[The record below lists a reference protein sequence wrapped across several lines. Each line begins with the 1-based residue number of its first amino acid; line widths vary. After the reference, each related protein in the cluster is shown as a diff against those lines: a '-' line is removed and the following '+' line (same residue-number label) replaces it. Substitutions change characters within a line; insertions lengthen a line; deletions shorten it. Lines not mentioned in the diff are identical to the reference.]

1 MKRQRIEGMLHRSLP
16 AQLTLRE
23 KSPDEADD
31 GLLRLQLSVSS
42 DTPYLRA
49 SYWDEPWVEVLG
61 HKEGEIDMARLNDGA
76 PVLANHSRYDSIG
89 ATPLAAIGAVER
101 AWLDDGKLLVDMAI
115 SRREAL
121 ADLRQDI
128 ADGLVRNV
136 SIGYQIGERVLTRAN
151 GEGKPDEYRVTSWT
165 PFEVSLVDIPA
176 DATVGLG
183 RSEESTA
190 PRYRVVDLPA
200 TGSNLLKGDS
210 MQQATTAAA
219 ENTTATPPAA
229 TEQTRSA
236 PPPAPAGSVAAIR
249 EAVRVAG
256 FDTDLALD
264 MIERGLTID
273 AVRDELFRKMAEK
286 ANANPTRSGSSHIE
300 TLRDE
305 TETRR
310 ELMSEAIAH
319 RLDPAAKLSE
329 GAREYRHMSL
339 LRMGEEALAAAG
351 VRVRGLSP
359 LEIATRSMMSTSDF
373 PSILANVANK
383 RLRAAYE
390 AAETTYQR
398 WAYRAPNAPDFKEI
412 SILQLGG
419 APELLQINESGEYK
433 YGTVGEGAEKYK
445 VITYGR
451 IIAFARQAMVNDDLR
466 SFDRLIVGFAQSAS
480 RLENRLVYT
489 QLTANAAM
497 ADGIALFHASH
508 GNLAAAGAVISATT
522 LGAGRA
528 AMRKQKGLS
537 GEDLNNT
544 PSYLLGPT
552 DLEQVMYQYTS
563 AQFVPAKGTDTNEFR
578 AGGRTALEPIVDP
591 VLDANSTTAWY
602 LVGKN
607 TDTVEYCWLDGAE
620 GVYIE
625 SEPGFDVD
633 GMKLKARD
641 DFAAKAA
648 DYRAMYKNPGA

>member
-1 MKRQRIEGMLHRSLP
+1 MKRQRIDGVLHRSLP

-23 KSPDEADD
+23 KSPDEVDD
-31 GLLRLQLSVSS
+31 GLLRLELSVSS

-49 SYWDEPWVEVLG
+49 SYWEEPWVEVLG
-61 HKEGEIDMARLNDGA
+61 HKDGEIEMARLNDGA
-76 PVLANHSRYDSIG
+76 PVLANHSRYNAIG

-101 AWLDDGKLLVDMAI
+101 ARLEDGKLLADIVI

-136 SIGYQIGERVLTRAN
+136 SIGYQISERVLTKAN
-151 GEGKPDEYRVTSWT
+151 GDGRPDEYRVTSWT

-200 TGSNLLKGDS
+200 AGSNLLKGDS
-210 MQQATTAAA
+210 MLVKDTAAD
-219 ENTTATPPAA
+219 ENTTANPAVSE
-229 TEQTRSA
+229 EQTRST
-236 PPPAPAGSVAAIR
+236 PTPVPVAAIR

-273 AVRDELFRKMAEK
+273 GARDELFQKMAEK
-286 ANANPTRSGSSHIE
+286 SNASHVRSASTHIV

-310 ELMSEAIAH
+310 DLMSEAIAH
-319 RLDPAAKLSE
+319 RLAPAAKLSD

-339 LRMGEEALAAAG
+339 LRMAEESLAAAG
-351 VRVRGLSP
+351 IRVKGLSP
-359 LEIATRSMMSTSDF
+359 LEIATRAMMSTSDF
-373 PSILANVANK
+373 PLIMGNTANK
-383 RLRAAYE
+383 RLREAYE
-390 AAETTYQR
+390 AAETTYQL
-398 WAYRAPNAPDFKEI
+398 WAYRAPNAPDFKEM
-412 SILQLGG
+412 SIVQLGG
-419 APELLQINESGEYK
+419 APELLQINETGEYK
-433 YGTVGEGAEKYK
+433 YGTVGEGGEKYK
-445 VITYGR
+445 VVTYGR
-451 IIAFARQAMVNDDLR
+451 IISFTRQAMVNDDLR
-466 SFDRLIVGFAQSAS
+466 SFDRLIVGFAQSAR
-480 RLENRLVYT
+480 RLENSLVYT

-497 ADGIALFHASH
+497 ADGVALFHATH

-522 LGAGRA
+522 LGAARA

-537 GEDLNNT
+537 GEVLNNT

-563 AQFVPAKGTDTNEFR
+563 SQFVPAKGTDINEFR

-602 LVGKN
+602 LVGRN

>member
-1 MKRQRIEGMLHRSLP
+1 MLVKD
-16 AQLTLRE
+16 AAA
-23 KSPDEADD
+23 DE
-31 GLLRLQLSVSS
+31 
-42 DTPYLRA
+42 T
-49 SYWDEPWVEVLG
+49 
-61 HKEGEIDMARLNDGA
+61 
-76 PVLANHSRYDSIG
+76 
-89 ATPLAAIGAVER
+89 
-101 AWLDDGKLLVDMAI
+101 
-115 SRREAL
+115 
-121 ADLRQDI
+121 
-128 ADGLVRNV
+128 
-136 SIGYQIGERVLTRAN
+136 
-151 GEGKPDEYRVTSWT
+151 
-165 PFEVSLVDIPA
+165 
-176 DATVGLG
+176 
-183 RSEESTA
+183 
-190 PRYRVVDLPA
+190 
-200 TGSNLLKGDS
+200 
-210 MQQATTAAA
+210 TTA
-219 ENTTATPPAA
+219 NTVT
-229 TEQTRSA
+229 TEPTRSA
-236 PPPAPAGSVAAIR
+236 PVPVAAIR

-256 FDTDLALD
+256 FDTELALD

-273 AVRDELFRKMAEK
+273 AARDELFRKMAEK
-286 ANANPTRSGSSHIE
+286 ANANPTRSGSAHIE

-310 ELMSEAIAH
+310 DMMAEAIAH
-319 RLDPAAKLSE
+319 RLNPAAKLSD

-339 LRMGEEALAAAG
+339 LRMGEESLAAAG
-351 VRVRGLSP
+351 IRVKGLTP
-359 LEIATRSMMSTSDF
+359 LEIATRSMLTTSDF

-412 SILQLGG
+412 SITQLGG
-419 APELLQINESGEYK
+419 APELLQVNEAGEYK

-445 VITYGR
+445 VVTYGR
-451 IIAFARQAMVNDDLR
+451 IIAFSRQAMVNDDLR
-466 SFDRLIVGFAQSAS
+466 AFDRLLVGFAQSAS
-480 RLENRLVYT
+480 RLENRLVYA

-508 GNLAAAGAVISATT
+508 GNLAATGAAISATT

-537 GEDLNNT
+537 GENLNNT
-544 PSYLLGPT
+544 PAYLLGPT

-563 AQFVPAKGTDTNEFR
+563 SQFVPAKGTDINEFR

-591 VLDANSTTAWY
+591 ELDANSTTAWY
-602 LVGKN
+602 LVGRN

-648 DYRAMYKNPGA
+648 DYRALYKNPGA